1 MDADKWYKRFLFWE
15 KSAESKKKNVEAL
28 RTEFKSRYNSF
39 KQLLTANNQ
48 VLETMS
54 ELEEVLANPRPIGMN
69 FVQSRSTRIATNVF
83 RIINYMNDIAPGR
96 YEDLVPRFKAI
107 QSAMVPYLTHH
118 PATGDE
124 PLAVPLDSLT
134 RADTS
139 LVGGKMASLGEIKK
153 RLELNTPDGFVMTAR
168 AYWEFMDY
176 NRLRGHI
183 QDLVQSADTGRMSRV
198 YDLSTR
204 LQKLILEAELP
215 PHVISEI
222 EKQYRLLEEKNGA
235 GVVVAMRSSALF
247 EDHPGLSFAG
257 QYRTVF
263 NVTGDNIVHAY
274 RQVVASKYRVQAM
287 MYRLNNGIR
296 DDQIAMCVGCMPVVD
311 AIAGGVAYSRNPLL
325 SRDDS
330 VTIHSV
336 WGLPKP
342 VVDGTVASDHFTV
355 SRQEPLKITRGK
367 VAEKVE
373 QFVYSKEKGA
383 CHTVPLDKKRQRV
396 ASLTNKQA
404 LEIARIVL
412 RIEQTY
418 QAAKDVE
425 WAVDQDGSI
434 VILQSR
440 ALKQVEARDG
450 TGDGLVDK
458 TKQIESH
465 ATSSVI
471 MSGTMT
477 ACPGAGSGPVYI
489 VRKEA
494 DALEF
499 PQGAVLVAAQA
510 LPYWATL
517 LGLASAVV
525 TEQGSIAGHLASVAR
540 EFQVPMLL
548 GAEGATEK
556 LKSNDIVTVNAS
568 TKRIYQGRLESVLS
582 ETKPVAQI
590 EIDDSP
596 VYEAL
601 RGVSPYVTHLN
612 LLDPEAATFR
622 AKSCRSLHDIIR
634 FCHEKSVGEMFQFGT
649 KHKFPERSSRQLLCD
664 VPMQFWIIDLDDGF
678 KSETKSPKYI
688 RLEEIASVPMMAI
701 WRGMM
706 EIEWEGPPP
715 MDARGFMG
723 VLMESVVDP
732 ALNPSMPSAYSAR
745 NYFMISKNFCSLH
758 SRFGYHFSTVEALV
772 GEREREN
779 YIAFQFKGG
788 AASLERKVRR
798 ARLVAEIIEQAG
810 FRVELKQDSVRG
822 RLEGYG
828 RGSMESHLEILGYL
842 IFHTRQLDMVMTNDA
857 SIEFYKQK
865 TLEGMKQLSKA

>member
-1 MDADKWYKRFLFWE
+1 
-15 KSAESKKKNVEAL
+15 
-28 RTEFKSRYNSF
+28 
-39 KQLLTANNQ
+39 
-48 VLETMS
+48 
-54 ELEEVLANPRPIGMN
+54 
-69 FVQSRSTRIATNVF
+69 
-83 RIINYMNDIAPGR
+83 
-96 YEDLVPRFKAI
+96 
-107 QSAMVPYLTHH
+107 
-118 PATGDE
+118 
-124 PLAVPLDSLT
+124 
-134 RADTS
+134 
-139 LVGGKMASLGEIKK
+139 
-153 RLELNTPDGFVMTAR
+153 
-168 AYWEFMDY
+168 MDY

-183 QDLVQSADTGRMSRV
+183 QDLVQSADTGRMSRI
-198 YDLSTR
+198 YDLSVR

-215 PHVISEI
+215 PRLVREI
-222 EKQYRLLEEKNGA
+222 KNQYRRLEETQGA

-247 EDHPGLSFAG
+247 EDHPGQSFAG

-274 RQVVASKYRVQAM
+274 RQVVSSKYRVQAM
-287 MYRLNNGIR
+287 MYRLNHGIR
-296 DDQIAMCVGCMPVVD
+296 DDQIAMCVGCMPVVN
-311 AIAGGVAYSRNPLL
+311 AKAGGVAYSRNPLK

-342 VVDGTVASDHFTV
+342 VVDGTVASDHFVV
-355 SRQEPLKITRGK
+355 SRREPLKITHKK
-367 VAEKVE
+367 VAEKNE
-373 QFVYSKEKGA
+373 QFVYSEGEGEGP
-383 CHTVPLDKKRQRV
+383 CCRTVALDKKYQRT
-396 ASLTNKQA
+396 ASLTDKQA

-412 RIEQTY
+412 EIERTY
-418 QAAKDVE
+418 HAAKDVE
-425 WAVDQDGSI
+425 WAVDQDGSV

-440 ALKQVEARDG
+440 TLKQIE
-450 TGDGLVDK
+450 TGDGTTEGLVDR
-458 TKQIESH
+458 TNTIEAH
-465 ATSSVI
+465 ENVSVI
-471 MSGTMT
+471 LSGTMT
-477 ACPGAGSGPVYI
+477 ACPGAGSGPVYV

-494 DALEF
+494 DALNF
-499 PQGAVLVAAQA
+499 PRGSVLVAAQA

-540 EFQVPMLL
+540 EFRVPMLL
-548 GAEGATEK
+548 GAVGATEK
-556 LKSNDIVTVNAS
+556 LQSGDTVTVNAS
-568 TKRIYQGRLESVLS
+568 TKRIYRGRIESVLS
-582 ETKPVAQI
+582 ETKPVFQI
-590 EIDDSP
+590 EIDESP

-601 RGVSPYVTHLN
+601 RGVSEYVTHLN
-612 LLDPEAATFR
+612 LLDPDAPTFR
-622 AKSCRSLHDIIR
+622 AKYCRSLHDITR
-634 FCHEKSVGEMFQFGT
+634 FCHEKSVEEMFQFGK

-678 KSETKSPKYI
+678 ESKTQSPKYI
-688 RLEEIASVPMMAI
+688 RLEEITSVPMIAI
-701 WRGMM
+701 WNGMM

-732 ALNPSMPSAYSAR
+732 ALNPSMPSAYSSR
-745 NYFMISKNFCSLH
+745 NYFMISKNFCSLQ

-798 ARLVAEIIEQAG
+798 ARLVAEIIEEQG
-810 FRVELKQDSVRG
+810 FRVDLKQDSVRG

-828 RGSMESHLEILGYL
+828 RGSMESHLAALGYL

-865 TLEGMKQLSKA
+865 ALEGMKQLSKT